1 MGRKRLTTVEATSQ
15 ANDSVA
21 PPRAGPSERNLA
33 GRPDA
38 EGSSACLAN
47 FAHRLSQPVTA
58 LLGTLQ
64 LALLTAKNLADYRS
78 AVQEAV
84 ELAEQ
89 MARLVRLFRE
99 LASPGNDPGDEESV
113 TLGKMIREAG
123 EELRPMAESLGVRVT
138 FGGLDEQHVRACA
151 KRLREAVVKILFNA
165 IHRTP
170 QGGTVR
176 AALTSL
182 DGEAHLTITD
192 EGESLGADEMN
203 AIPNPFAASLP
214 RPQKLEETHL
224 EWAIAAQTI
233 QRMRGSLSLT
243 GAVPKG
249 CCCRIQLPLVPGG
262 HPPSDSA

>member
-1 MGRKRLTTVEATSQ
+1 MGRKRLTTVEATSR

-64 LALLTAKNLADYRS
+64 LALLTSKNLADYQS
-78 AVQEAV
+78 AVQEAL

-89 MARLVRLFRE
+89 MGRLVRLFHE

-123 EELRPMAESLGVRVT
+123 EELRPMADSLG
-138 FGGLDEQHVRACA
+138 VRACA

-176 AALTSL
+176 AALTSRG
-182 DGEAHLTITD
+182 GEAHLTLTD

-214 RPQKLEETHL
+214 GALKLEETHL

-243 GAVPKG
+243 GVVPKG
-249 CCCRIQLPLVPGG
+249 CCCRIQLPVVPGG